1 MKNNSNFR
9 LCVRWLIDESNEKH
23 ISASQGF
30 LRSGADQKPFASED
44 ARSVKMTFAVAPG
57 HWMKTSLSAYQGWSY
72 DFMDR
77 KSAHFG

>member
-1 MKNNSNFR
+1 MG
-9 LCVRWLIDESNEKH
+9 
-23 ISASQGF
+23 AT
-30 LRSGADQKPFASED
+30 RSTSPLAKVFWGAARIRNL

-57 HWMKTSLSAYQGWSY
+57 HWMKTSLSAYQGWSH